1 MSEYSEFLP
10 EAVRIAEEASAI
22 AASYFR
28 QAILIETKADQSP
41 VTIADKKGEEHIRKE
56 LGKRFPG
63 HGILGEEFGTEALD
77 ADFVWTIDP
86 IDGTRSF
93 IRGIPLF
100 GTLLGL
106 LHRRRVVLGIMVLPI
121 LQETY
126 TAVLGKG
133 TFCNDQRLHVSPTQT
148 LENAVVSIGDVN
160 CFEKAGKMAY
170 MHQIMEKAELARGY
184 TDCFGH
190 SLLLRGAVDAMI
202 DPVVAPWDVIPIA
215 CLVREAGGE
224 FFDFDGGQ
232 TLETSSFISCAPG
245 LKQALLNLK

>member
-1 MSEYSEFLP
+1 MSEYTEFLP
-10 EAVRIAEEASAI
+10 QAVRIAEEAAAI

-28 QAILIETKADQSP
+28 QALLIETKADHSP
-41 VTIADKKGEEHIRKE
+41 VTIADKKGEEHIREE
-56 LGKRFPG
+56 LAKNFPG
-63 HGILGEEFGTEALD
+63 HGIIGEEFGSEALD
-77 ADFVWTIDP
+77 ADFVWSIDP

-106 LHRRRVVLGIMVLPI
+106 LHRRRVVMGIMVLPI
-121 LQETY
+121 LEETY

-133 TFCNDQRLHVSPTQT
+133 TFCNEQRMHVSATQV
-148 LENAVVSIGDVN
+148 LESAVVSVGDVN
-160 CFEKAGKMAY
+160 CFEAAGKMPY
-170 MHQIMEKAELARGY
+170 MHKVMESAELVRGY

-190 SLLLRGAVDAMI
+190 SLLLRGAIDAMI

-215 CLVREAGGE
+215 CLVQEAGGE

-232 TLETSSFISCAPG
+232 TLQTTSFISCTPA
-245 LKQALLNLK
+245 LKPALLGLA